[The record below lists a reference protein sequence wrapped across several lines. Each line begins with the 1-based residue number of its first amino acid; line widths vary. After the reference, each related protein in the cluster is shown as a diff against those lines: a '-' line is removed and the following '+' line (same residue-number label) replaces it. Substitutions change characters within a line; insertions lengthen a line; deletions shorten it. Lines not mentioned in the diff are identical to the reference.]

1 MKQLVQDFKTGEI
14 KLVDVPP
21 PALAPGCVR
30 VRNAFS
36 LVSAGTE
43 RATVNL
49 ARQSLV
55 GKARA
60 RPDLVRRVVETVKHE
75 GISAAIRKVQT
86 QLDQWKALGYSCA
99 GTILEV
105 GQDVTE
111 LAVGERVACG
121 GQDHASHAEEVVVP
135 QNLCA
140 KLPESVALEH
150 GVFTTLGAIAMQGVR
165 QADVRLGETVAVIGL
180 GLVGQLTA
188 QILKAAGCV
197 VLGIDV
203 SAEACELATK
213 CGCDVVATRITGD
226 IERVAARL
234 TNGFGVDAA
243 IITAAA
249 PTNDPIELAAK
260 ICRQRGRVV
269 MVGVTGMELP
279 RNLFYEKEL
288 EFKLSRSYGPGRY
301 DPLYEEKGV
310 DYPIGYVR
318 WTEQRNMEAF
328 VRLLA
333 NRRVDVAPLIT
344 HTFPIADAPKAYEL
358 ITGKTE
364 ERFVGVLLQY
374 PGSTVRRGSPDP
386 ADASLFGAGLSPR
399 TLSGPSAPLP
409 PSRSP
414 LPAPPS
420 SSSLALIGAGNYAQ
434 GVLLPQFK
442 ANAAVTLRT
451 VCTATGVK
459 AEKAK
464 QKFAFDTST
473 TNWREVLADN
483 TVNTVVVATRHDLHA
498 PIVIE
503 ALLAGKT
510 VFCEKPLCLRAEE
523 LDEITGA
530 IQKSGNQRLMVG
542 FNRRFAPFATRVRE
556 LAGPLVMR
564 YRVSVQPLPPG
575 HWINDPQMGGGRI
588 LGEVC
593 HFIDFLRFAARSRVL
608 SVFAQAFGAE
618 NVQVALRFE
627 NGSVGAIDYFNV
639 ADAALNK
646 ERFEAFGAGK
656 HLVVEDFRD
665 KGQAEEVRQFV
676 QAVKTGGPMPI
687 PLDEIID
694 STRATFAVLES
705 IRTGAPM
712 MLHLL

>member
-1 MKQLVQDFKTGEI
+1 MNQLVQDFKTGDI

-21 PALAPGCVR
+21 PALAPGSVR

-49 ARQSLV
+49 AQQSLL

-60 RPDLVRRVVETVKHE
+60 RPDLVKRVVETVKRE

-99 GTILEV
+99 GTIIEV
-105 GQDVTE
+105 GEGVTG

-121 GQDHASHAEEVVVP
+121 GQGYASHAEEVVVP

-140 KLPESVALEH
+140 KLPEAVALEH
-150 GVFTTLGAIAMQGVR
+150 AVFTTLGAIAMQGVR
-165 QADVRLGETVAVIGL
+165 QADARLGESVAVIGL
-180 GLVGQLTA
+180 GLVGQLTV
-188 QILKAAGCV
+188 QLLKAAGCV

-213 CGCDVVATRITGD
+213 CGCDAVATRTSGD

-260 ICRQRGRVV
+260 ICRERGRVV

-279 RNLFYEKEL
+279 RDLFYEKEL

-333 NRRVDVAPLIT
+333 DRRVDVAPLIT
-344 HTFPIADAPKAYEL
+344 HTFPIADAAKAYEL

-364 ERFVGVLLQY
+364 ERFVGVLLEY
-374 PGSTVRRGSPDP
+374 PKTT
-386 ADASLFGAGLSPR
+386 AASFGARLPA
-399 TLSGPSAPLP
+399 APLQ
-409 PSRSP
+409 
-414 LPAPPS
+414 LHPS
-420 SSSLALIGAGNYAQ
+420 SPVSLGLIGAGNYAQ

-442 ANAAVTLRT
+442 ANKDVTLRT

-464 QKFAFDTST
+464 ERFGFETST
-473 TNWREVLADN
+473 TNWREVLADK
-483 TVNTVVVATRHDLHA
+483 TINTVVIATRHDLHA
-498 PIVIE
+498 AIVVD

-523 LDEITGA
+523 LDEIAGA
-530 IQKSGNQRLMVG
+530 MRKSGNSRLMVG
-542 FNRRFAPFATRVRE
+542 FNRRFAPFAPKVRE

-564 YRVSVQPLPPG
+564 YRVSVQPLPPK
-575 HWINDPQMGGGRI
+575 HWINDPQTGGGRI
-588 LGEVC
+588 VGEVC
-593 HFIDFLRFAARSRVL
+593 HFIDFLRFAARSRPV

-627 NGSVGAIDYFNV
+627 DGSMGSIDYFNV

-646 ERFEAFGAGK
+646 ERFEAFGGGK
-656 HLVVEDFRD
+656 QVVLEDFRD

-676 QAVKTGGPMPI
+676 QAVKQGGPMPI
-687 PLDEIID
+687 PLDEIVD
-694 STRATFAVLES
+694 TTRATLAVLES
-705 IRTGAPM
+705 IRTGHSID
-712 MLHLL
+712 LCSGGL